1 MRTFSSFQ
9 GRKVVT
15 QSGEVLGRCAD
26 LRGELTGAKLRVT
39 GLCVG
44 RKAWLAHLGVRMHHQ
59 HAIVPWGA
67 IVRIEGKRIIV
78 RDDAADT
85 ADPAA

>member
-15 QSGEVLGRCAD
+15 QSGKVLGRCAD
-26 LRGELTGAKLRVT
+26 LRGELTGSKLRIT

-44 RKAWLAHLGVRMHHQ
+44 RKAWLAHLGVRMRHQ
-59 HAIVPWGA
+59 HAIVPWEA
-67 IVRIEGKRIIV
+67 IVGIEGKRIIV
-78 RDDAADT
+78 HDDAT
-85 ADPAA
+85 GTG